1 VARRNFQISKNR
13 VRNEAIIANFTRLRA
28 YNPLAMPKRKL
39 GTLAT
44 LNIIFTILIYFTRFS
59 RRSQRF
65 VDAYNKGLDQGLDG
79 KWAAWANKKYRGH
92 RVLPDNIMND
102 LEEAK
107 SS

>member
-1 VARRNFQISKNR
+1 
-13 VRNEAIIANFTRLRA
+13 
-28 YNPLAMPKRKL
+28 MPKRKL
-39 GTLAT
+39 GTLAI

-65 VDAYNKGLDQGLDG
+65 VDAYNKGLDG

-92 RVLPDNIMND
+92 RVLPDNIIND
-102 LEEAK
+102 LEAAK